1 MIRAVRAPGRDKE
14 EAAVEPEHDSKTAVI
29 KTLEEKG
36 VVLVAYSGGIDS
48 SLLAALAVRA
58 LGKDRVRCV
67 LLDSPL
73 VPRREVE
80 EAKETAA
87 ELGLPLEVVAFP
99 VLEDDS
105 FRANRPDRC
114 YTCKKASA
122 RLLKEVARR
131 EGIETVADGTNASD
145 LGTYRPGLA
154 ASDEEGI
161 CHPLAE
167 AGATKQEIRR
177 IARECGLPV
186 WNKPSAACLASRIPY
201 GDEVTEE
208 VLGRIEAAEDLL
220 HDRGF
225 CQVRVRVHGDVAR
238 IEVPPEELERLF
250 AVRDDVTA
258 ALRRIG
264 FTYVALDLAG
274 YRSGSMDEVL

>member
-1 MIRAVRAPGRDKE
+1 M
-14 EAAVEPEHDSKTAVI
+14 EPESSGEAIVRDLKA
-29 KTLEEKG
+29 KG
-36 VVLVAYSGGIDS
+36 PMLVACSGGVDS

-58 LGKDRVRCV
+58 LGRERVRCV

-73 VPRREVE
+73 LPRREVR
-80 EAKETAA
+80 EAEETAA
-87 ELGLPLEVVAFP
+87 RLDLPLEVVPFP
-99 VLEDDS
+99 ILEDKA

-114 YTCKKASA
+114 YTCKKASS
-122 RLLKEVARR
+122 RLLKELARR
-131 EGIETVADGTNASD
+131 ERIGTVADGTNVSD
-145 LGTYRPGLA
+145 FGTYRPGLA
-154 ASDEEGI
+154 ASDEEGVR
-161 CHPLAE
+161 HPLAE
-167 AGATKQEIRR
+167 AGATKADIRR
-177 IARECGLPV
+177 IARECGLSF
-186 WNKPSAACLASRIPY
+186 WNKPSAACLATRIPY

-208 VLGRIEAAEDLL
+208 ALARIEAAEEAL

-225 CQVRVRVHGDVAR
+225 FQVRVRVHGDVAR

-250 AVRDDVTA
+250 ARRDEVAA

>member
-1 MIRAVRAPGRDKE
+1 MRRKIPV
-14 EAAVEPEHDSKTAVI
+14 EARGSREAVI
-29 KTLEEKG
+29 EALKEKG
-36 VVLVAYSGGIDS
+36 PLLVAYSGGVDS
-48 SLLAALAVRA
+48 SLLAALAVRT
-58 LGKDRVRCV
+58 LGKEGVRCI

-80 EAKETAA
+80 EAKEVAGR
-87 ELGLPLEVVAFP
+87 LGLPLEVVAFP

-177 IARECGLPV
+177 IAR
-186 WNKPSAACLASRIPY
+186 
-201 GDEVTEE
+201 
-208 VLGRIEAAEDLL
+208 
-220 HDRGF
+220 
-225 CQVRVRVHGDVAR
+225 
-238 IEVPPEELERLF
+238 
-250 AVRDDVTA
+250 
-258 ALRRIG
+258 
-264 FTYVALDLAG
+264 
-274 YRSGSMDEVL
+274 